1 MSEHMLTQEQIIQL
15 FSQLA
20 QLNTRIEELSRR
32 VKEQE
37 SSIEELVA
45 LANKGKGS
53 VWILMAIGGLIGAM
67 MANIKTLLALVIR

>member
-20 QLNTRIEELSRR
+20 QLNPRIEELSRR

-53 VWILMAIGGLIGAM
+53 VWILIAIGGLIGAM
-67 MANIKTLLALVIR
+67 MANIKPLLALVIR